1 MKRFTKITLDYRLY
15 LKKSQHTNGTF
26 MKVQGAGCKA
36 HEGGPF
42 LRRHRGVEGNQ
53 ASQVGGTQ
61 TQTCRFNRQ
70 KNRDTKHGWIYSR
83 WLRVWPCLIYFS
95 DNFRESD
102 QHAFFHCGVE
112 FICIARPDLAARRFE
127 HVINMLLMLLML
139 LSANANQENS
149 KAFSEIKPSKPCTLQ
164 AISGHIWPQKESRG
178 NIRCL
183 PRAPPH
189 RPQRIS
195 QS

>member
-61 TQTCRFNRQ
+61 TQTA
-70 KNRDTKHGWIYSR
+70 G
-83 WLRVWPCLIYFS
+83 LIGKKIGTQNMAGYTVDDSEFG
-95 DNFRESD
+95 
-102 QHAFFHCGVE
+102 HA
-112 FICIARPDLAARRFE
+112 
-127 HVINMLLMLLML
+127 
-139 LSANANQENS
+139 
-149 KAFSEIKPSKPCTLQ
+149 
-164 AISGHIWPQKESRG
+164 
-178 NIRCL
+178 
-183 PRAPPH
+183 
-189 RPQRIS
+189 
-195 QS
+195 